1 MISKAHHLCG
11 LDSLSGLNYH
21 QAPSCTSFSN
31 VTFTNL
37 HDYID
42 IIYFHMCEI
51 MYTPAPCLYYLPW
64 LCLWN
69 FLSQAQPKQCSV
81 LKKNAVYLSLWSHN
95 PWSISWGTFYCK
107 EGKLW
112 NLQSQVK
119 NDTMWSFSKKII
131 KDLKTAAAEHSTKCK
146 IIQSL
151 SSRPTDCKLV
161 CFFIFLLDVW
171 GLILS

>member
-1 MISKAHHLCG
+1 MV

-119 NDTMWSFSKKII
+119 NDTMWSFSKKLLRIWRQQQQ
-131 KDLKTAAAEHSTKCK
+131 S
-146 IIQSL
+146 IQLNARSFKAWAPGPLIVNWFVSL
-151 SSRPTDCKLV
+151 
-161 CFFIFLLDVW
+161 FFY
-171 GLILS
+171 

>member
-1 MISKAHHLCG
+1 MV

-51 MYTPAPCLYYLPW
+51 MYPPAPCLYYLPW

-69 FLSQAQPKQCSV
+69 FLSQAQPKQHSV

-119 NDTMWSFSKKII
+119 NDTMRSFSKKLLRIWRQQQQ
-131 KDLKTAAAEHSTKCK
+131 S
-146 IIQSL
+146 IQLNARSFKAWAPGPWYWHWL
-151 SSRPTDCKLV
+151 
-161 CFFIFLLDVW
+161 
-171 GLILS
+171 